1 MPIPLDWDRPW
12 QVWPISC
19 VVGAAVGYAAGSAAA
34 WSWVVVFKF
43 YRVGWRQGETQVLG
57 WGKRDA
63 DADAVKKTWKKSE

>member
-34 WSWVVVFKF
+34 WSWVVVVKC
-43 YRVGWRQGETQVLG
+43 YRGAPGRDEPQVPG
-57 WGKRDA
+57 WGKRA
-63 DADAVKKTWKKSE
+63 AAVKKTRKKSE